1 MKTIHAHT
9 ETGAS
14 HPGYVN
20 ISEQDDGAITVTV
33 RTRGGQVPSTITMD
47 RDQLA
52 ALGADVAAFLA
63 PAEDTKT
70 GGKALGLGADVAAFL
85 TPAEDTKTGGKAK
98 G

>member
-14 HPGYVN
+14 YPGYVN
-20 ISEQDDGAITVTV
+20 ISEQDGGAITVTV
-33 RTRGGQVPSTITMD
+33 RNRGQANASTITLD

-63 PAEDTKT
+63 PAEAPAAA
-70 GGKALGLGADVAAFL
+70 GKV
-85 TPAEDTKTGGKAK
+85 K

>member
-9 ETGAS
+9 ETDARV
-14 HPGYVN
+14 PGYVN
-20 ISEQDDGAITVTV
+20 ISEQVDGRIAVTV
-33 RTRGGQVPSTITMD
+33 RTRGGQVPSTINMD

-63 PAEDTKT
+63 PAE
-70 GGKALGLGADVAAFL
+70 GGKTA
-85 TPAEDTKTGGKAK
+85 GKAK

>member
-33 RTRGGQVPSTITMD
+33 RNRGQANASTITLD

-63 PAEDTKT
+63 PAEAPAAA
-70 GGKALGLGADVAAFL
+70 GKVEG
-85 TPAEDTKTGGKAK
+85 
-98 G
+98 

>member
-9 ETGAS
+9 ETDARV
-14 HPGYVN
+14 PGYVN
-20 ISEQDDGAITVTV
+20 ISEQDDGSITVTV
-33 RTRGGQVPSTITMD
+33 RNRGGQVPSTITMD

-63 PAEDTKT
+63 PVEAP
-70 GGKALGLGADVAAFL
+70 KA
-85 TPAEDTKTGGKAK
+85 TGKAK

>member
-33 RTRGGQVPSTITMD
+33 RNRGQANASTITLD

-52 ALGADVAAFLA
+52 ALGADVAAFL
-63 PAEDTKT
+63 
-70 GGKALGLGADVAAFL
+70 
-85 TPAEDTKTGGKAK
+85 TPAGDTKTGGKAK

>member
-14 HPGYVN
+14 YPGYVN
-20 ISEQDDGAITVTV
+20 ISEHDDGRITVTV

-52 ALGADVAAFLA
+52 TLGTDVAAFLA
-63 PAEDTKT
+63 PAEAPKTTSKTK
-70 GGKALGLGADVAAFL
+70 G
-85 TPAEDTKTGGKAK
+85 
-98 G
+98 

>member
-14 HPGYVN
+14 YPGYVN
-20 ISEQDDGAITVTV
+20 ISEQDDGTIAVTV

-52 ALGADVAAFLA
+52 ALGAEVAAFLA
-63 PAEDTKT
+63 PVEAQATAGE
-70 GGKALGLGADVAAFL
+70 V
-85 TPAEDTKTGGKAK
+85 K

>member
-1 MKTIHAHT
+1 MMAFRGLA
-9 ETGAS
+9 ETTARM
-14 HPGYVN
+14 PGFVN
-20 ISEQDDGAITVTV
+20 ISEQDDGRITVTV

-63 PAEDTKT
+63 PAEAPKT
-70 GGKALGLGADVAAFL
+70 
-85 TPAEDTKTGGKAK
+85 TSKAK

>member
-9 ETGAS
+9 ETTARM
-14 HPGYVN
+14 PGYVN
-20 ISEQDDGAITVTV
+20 ISEQDDGTVAVTV

-63 PAEDTKT
+63 PAEAPKT
-70 GGKALGLGADVAAFL
+70 
-85 TPAEDTKTGGKAK
+85 TSKAK

>member
-9 ETGAS
+9 ETTTRM
-14 HPGYVN
+14 PGFVN
-20 ISEQDDGAITVTV
+20 ISEQDDGRITVTV

-63 PAEDTKT
+63 PVEATKT
-70 GGKALGLGADVAAFL
+70 
-85 TPAEDTKTGGKAK
+85 TSKAK

>member
-9 ETGAS
+9 ETTARM
-14 HPGYVN
+14 PGFVN
-20 ISEQDDGAITVTV
+20 ISEHDDGRITVTV

-47 RDQLA
+47 RDQLV

-63 PAEDTKT
+63 PVEAPATA
-70 GGKALGLGADVAAFL
+70 GKV
-85 TPAEDTKTGGKAK
+85 K

>member
-14 HPGYVN
+14 YPGYVN
-20 ISEQDDGAITVTV
+20 ISEQDDGTIAVTV
-33 RTRGGQVPSTITMD
+33 RNRGGQVPSTITLG

-63 PAEDTKT
+63 PAEASATA
-70 GGKALGLGADVAAFL
+70 GKV
-85 TPAEDTKTGGKAK
+85 K

>member
-9 ETGAS
+9 ETTARM
-14 HPGYVN
+14 PGYVN
-20 ISEQDDGAITVTV
+20 ISEQDDGTVAVTV

-63 PAEDTKT
+63 PAEATKT
-70 GGKALGLGADVAAFL
+70 
-85 TPAEDTKTGGKAK
+85 TSKAK

>member
-1 MKTIHAHT
+1 MKTIHAFT
-9 ETGAS
+9 ETQVIY
-14 HPGYVN
+14 PGFVN
-20 ISEQDDGAITVTV
+20 ISEQDDGRVTVTV

-52 ALGADVAAFLA
+52 ALGADVAAFL
-63 PAEDTKT
+63 
-70 GGKALGLGADVAAFL
+70 

>member
-33 RTRGGQVPSTITMD
+33 RTRGGQVPSTITRTASPSSRLTTAVSSSPSRSRMTS
-47 RDQLA
+47 
-52 ALGADVAAFLA
+52 VAIR
-63 PAEDTKT
+63 
-70 GGKALGLGADVAAFL
+70 
-85 TPAEDTKTGGKAK
+85 
-98 G
+98 

>member
-20 ISEQDDGAITVTV
+20 ISEQDDGRITVTV
-33 RTRGGQVPSTITMD
+33 RNRGQANASTITLD

-63 PAEDTKT
+63 P
-70 GGKALGLGADVAAFL
+70 V
-85 TPAEDTKTGGKAK
+85 EDTKTGGKAK

>member
-1 MKTIHAHT
+1 MKTIHAFT

-20 ISEQDDGAITVTV
+20 ISEQDGGAIAVTV

-63 PAEDTKT
+63 PVEAPKT
-70 GGKALGLGADVAAFL
+70 
-85 TPAEDTKTGGKAK
+85 TSKAK

>member
-20 ISEQDDGAITVTV
+20 IS
-33 RTRGGQVPSTITMD
+33 
-47 RDQLA
+47 DQLA
-52 ALGADVAAFLA
+52 ALAADVAAFLA
-63 PAEDTKT
+63 PAEAPAAA
-70 GGKALGLGADVAAFL
+70 GKV
-85 TPAEDTKTGGKAK
+85 K